1 MTSLA
6 SAVLA
11 HGPDRLA
18 INGLTYGD
26 VGARVRR
33 VAAGLLAYG
42 VTTGDRLAVLAH
54 NTPETLVLLLACS
67 AVGAILVP
75 LNWRLAV
82 PELQYILADAAPRL
96 LWLDDAHAHLA
107 LALGGVTA
115 VPEADG
121 AVPAGDDSLPLL
133 LIYTSG
139 TTGRPKGAVLTG
151 AALRANAALS
161 QNMHRFTPDDHVLTV
176 LPLFH
181 VGGLNIQ
188 TTPALLLGARIS
200 LHPRFDP
207 AATLHAIHTLRPT
220 LTVLVPATLQAC
232 VEHPDWAAT
241 DLSSLRAVTT
251 GSTIVPAG
259 LVAPWQARGV
269 PVLQVYGSTETCPI
283 AIYQRL
289 GDASTGTGHPGPG
302 VEVRCEDG
310 EILLRGPQLF
320 QGYWRQP
327 PALQDGWYRTGDLGT
342 PSPAGWTIHD
352 RRRNLIVSGGENV
365 YPAEIERVLREHPA
379 VREAAVVG
387 EPDPRWGA
395 VPVAYVECRSAVTE
409 AALLAFVRAQLAR
422 FKVPRRVVVVDAL
435 PRNAMGKVVREGLGQ
450 AGSRAAGTPHQDRSP
465 PQPAALS
472 TGGLSGGVGVRPRP
486 LRVARQLSRHPTP
499 AESALWRAVRDVLGY
514 RVKRQ
519 LPLGPYILD
528 FAIQTAKLAVELDGD
543 IHTTEAEYDKA
554 RTHWLQQHGWRV
566 LRFSNAEVRTNP
578 TGVLDAIKQAA
589 QP

>member
-6 SAVLA
+6 STVLA

-26 VGARVRR
+26 LGARVRR
-33 VAAGLLAYG
+33 VAAGLLARG
-42 VTTGDRLAVLAH
+42 VTPGDGIAVLAH

-67 AVGAILVP
+67 AVGAMLVP

-96 LWLDDAHAHLA
+96 LWLDEAHAHLA
-107 LALGGVTA
+107 PALGGVTA

-121 AVPAGDDSLPLL
+121 ALLEANGALLEAKGAVPAGDDSMPLL

-161 QNMHRFTPDDHVLTV
+161 QNMHGLTPDDHVLTV

-220 LTVLVPATLQAC
+220 LMVLVPAMLQAC

-241 DLSSLRAVTT
+241 DLGSLRAVTT

-302 VEVRCEDG
+302 VEARCEDG
-310 EILLRGPQLF
+310 EIVLRGPQLF

-342 PSPAGWTIHD
+342 PSPSGWTIHD

-379 VREAAVVG
+379 VRDAAVVG
-387 EPDPRWGA
+387 EPDARWGT
-395 VPVAYVECRSAVTE
+395 VPVAYVECRSVVTE
-409 AALLAFVRAQLAR
+409 AALRAFVRSQLAR
-422 FKVPRRVVVVDAL
+422 FKVPRRVVVLDAL
-435 PRNAMGKVVREGLGQ
+435 PRNAMGKVVREGLVREGLVRE
-450 AGSRAAGTPHQDRSP
+450 GTSAAGTPHQNRPPLQPSP
-465 PQPAALS
+465 
-472 TGGLSGGVGVRPRP
+472 
-486 LRVARQLSRHPTP
+486 
-499 AESALWRAVRDVLGY
+499 
-514 RVKRQ
+514 
-519 LPLGPYILD
+519 
-528 FAIQTAKLAVELDGD
+528 
-543 IHTTEAEYDKA
+543 
-554 RTHWLQQHGWRV
+554 
-566 LRFSNAEVRTNP
+566 
-578 TGVLDAIKQAA
+578 LDAIKQAA